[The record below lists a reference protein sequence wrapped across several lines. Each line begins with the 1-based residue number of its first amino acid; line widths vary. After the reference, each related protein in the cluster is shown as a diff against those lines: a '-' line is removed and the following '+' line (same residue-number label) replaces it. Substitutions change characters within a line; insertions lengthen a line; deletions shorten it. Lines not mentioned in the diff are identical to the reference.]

1 MFLELVFLSNRCLGG
16 VFSDPWRDDD
26 NAWVRL

>member
-1 MFLELVFLSNRCLGG
+1 MFLELVFLSNRLGG
-16 VFSDPWRDDD
+16 VFSDPWREDD

>member
-1 MFLELVFLSNRCLGG
+1 MFLEPVFLSNRCLGG
-16 VFSDPWRDDD
+16 VFSDPSRED